1 MLKGLDP
8 LEIPSRRFTNLV
20 LYKLQDGLDE
30 EGQLKLNTELER
42 TARKIQHPLAGV
54 KVDPAPIVKRDRTK
68 PAEPKVRER
77 TPPPGWKSEK
87 EAFASAMALMQF
99 NGKGRR

>member
-1 MLKGLDP
+1 MLKGIDP

-20 LYKLQDGLDE
+20 LYKLQEGLDE
-30 EGQLKLNTELER
+30 EGQVKLNTELER
-42 TARKIQHPLAGV
+42 TARKIQHPLATV
-54 KVDPAPIVKRDRTK
+54 KVEPVAAAASVPGQ
-68 PAEPKVRER
+68 PKVRER

-87 EAFASAMALMQF
+87 EAFANAMALMQF